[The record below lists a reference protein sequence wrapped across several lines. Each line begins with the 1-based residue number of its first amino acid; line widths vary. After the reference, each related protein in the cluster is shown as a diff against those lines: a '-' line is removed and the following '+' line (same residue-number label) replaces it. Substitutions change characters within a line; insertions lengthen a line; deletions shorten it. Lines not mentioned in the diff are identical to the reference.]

1 MSKIVVVF
9 PGVGYTVDK
18 PLLYYGL
25 DVAYEAG
32 YCEIVKIAYSSEI
45 KGDIRNNIEVRK
57 NLYEDLYCQA
67 QLQLSEIDWSLYDEI
82 LFISKSIGTV
92 IASSYAENNNISVRH
107 VLYTPL
113 NETFMYRHKEAIAF
127 IGTKDSFSDVEEI
140 LALSEKANVP
150 IHVFDGCN
158 HSLETEDAL
167 KNIEIIEKT
176 MKITKEFI
184 GDE

>member
-32 YCEIVKIAYSSEI
+32 YCEIVKIAYSSEN

-67 QLQLSEIDWSLYDEI
+67 QLQ
-82 LFISKSIGTV
+82 
-92 IASSYAENNNISVRH
+92 
-107 VLYTPL
+107 
-113 NETFMYRHKEAIAF
+113 
-127 IGTKDSFSDVEEI
+127 
-140 LALSEKANVP
+140 LSEKANVP

-176 MKITKEFI
+176 MKITKGFI
-184 GDE
+184 GNE